1 MMVSLGK
8 GIGGHTLP
16 NRGRTND
23 WITPKYI
30 IDALGPFH
38 LDPCQSLTQ
47 PWPCARRGY
56 TIRDNGLTKRWKGRT
71 WVNPPYGRE
80 AWAFIEKLAEHRNGI
95 GLLFGRTETA
105 MFQQIWEQADG
116 LLFLLG
122 RLTFYKP
129 NGQKAGGNSGGP
141 SVLVAFG
148 EQNVEALRNCN
159 LPGYITTQWSRC
171 GPIESSQ
178 GGHDAGRKPDA
189 GRRTAEATLGHRRGS
204 CSRRQPI

>member
-1 MMVSLGK
+1 MVCIGK

-16 NRGRTND
+16 GRGRTND

-30 IDALGPFH
+30 IDSLGPFD
-38 LDPCQSLTQ
+38 LDPCESLTQ

-56 TIRDNGLTKRWKGRT
+56 TIRDNGLVQRWRGRDRA
-71 WVNPPYGRE
+71 WVNPPYGAD
-80 AWAFIEKLAEHRNGI
+80 AWPFIEKLAEHGNGI

-105 MFQQIWEQADG
+105 MFQQIWEEADG

-141 SVLVAFG
+141 SVLIAFG
-148 EQNVEALRNCN
+148 EQNVEALRNCT
-159 LPGYITTQWSRC
+159 LPGYLTTEWTRC
-171 GPIESSQ
+171 GSNATSCQ
-178 GGHDAGRKPDA
+178 GGPDA
-189 GRRTAEATLGHRRGS
+189 RRQPTIGRRTTQTPTRDRRRS
-204 CSRRQPI
+204 QRRRQ